1 MKKRIV
7 FLLMMLAGCMGGVQA
22 QKVASTP
29 TGPSDIKD
37 GYYVLLAK
45 TGEGT
50 KTDEAGAFVYY
61 KSSDNK
67 IYYDAK
73 GATTNLLGKTV
84 ESVDEFKY
92 FFHVEKNSD
101 GTVKICAW
109 NTSTCWQSVSKATI
123 VRPHP
128 GQVDQITQASDG
140 ASFKLTATDGKWCTL
155 SFPGTYYDW
164 RVRKRTGYV
173 VLNDNQQ
180 VGYFDD
186 SSSADAQFQFYA
198 VSNVP
203 EDVVTFT
210 YNYTFEGVSR
220 KKSGSRM
227 GVIGRDFPAPNDV
240 LPDYVVANK
249 PSRKVAA
256 EDNGQIIEIVCTE
269 ALPFQTSTDNAP
281 VYYYLGTADAQNPAI
296 FYNKSEG
303 FPNAVGFRAL
313 NSDIAVNDIPN
324 SLWYVTG
331 NPFDGFQFHNVGA
344 NAIAR
349 SSAVISSTFN
359 ACVLAFEGA
368 ANNTSNWDVRKA
380 SVNSENAFTVYPH
393 DKKDHCWRYSSS
405 DVRFNYGSK
414 YPNEFATYPAT
425 FTFPMYNGG
434 DGNVYNTFAAPFDVA
449 LADDNVKMYKGSVN
463 TAIHELTLSQVDAA
477 PATAGVMLLGENS
490 SANEVTLKAV
500 SGVAALEGNSLVG
513 ITSELSD
520 LTGKLILGISDQT
533 GAVGF
538 FTAGSSVASL
548 QANHAYLPWAD
559 SQVKG
564 ISMRIEGEATSIGK
578 IEGGQTNASGN
589 GAIYDLMGRRVL
601 RTEKGGFYIQNGR
614 KFIVK

>member
-1 MKKRIV
+1 MKKVV
-7 FLLMMLAGCMGGVQA
+7 FLLMMLVGCMSSVQA

-140 ASFKLTATDGKWCTL
+140 ASFTLKATDGMWCRL
-155 SFPGTYYDW
+155 FFPGTYYDW
-164 RVRKRTGYV
+164 GVRNCTDYV

-180 VGYFDD
+180 VGYKDD

-256 EDNGQIIEIVCTE
+256 EDNGQSIEIVCTE
-269 ALPFQTSTDNAP
+269 NFPFQTSTDNAP
-281 VYYYLGTADAQNPAI
+281 VYYYLENVMDAGTRLYGNGDLKYRAA
-296 FYNKSEG
+296 E
-303 FPNAVGFRAL
+303 NA
-313 NSDIAVNDIPN
+313 SAVNDVRN
-324 SLWYVTG
+324 DLWYVTG
-331 NPFDGFQFHNVGA
+331 NAFDGLQFHSVGTGHVAKSNNTITASNLCWLTA
-344 NAIAR
+344 N
-349 SSAVISSTFN
+349 SSGYKDKWFVYRISDSTFGIHAYSIAGEDFAWN
-359 ACVLAFEGA
+359 ME
-368 ANNTSNWDVRKA
+368 D
-380 SVNSENAFTVYPH
+380 
-393 DKKDHCWRYSSS
+393 DKDN
-405 DVRFNYGSK
+405 VRFRHPGKSDA
-414 YPNEFATYPAT
+414 FAFRMVEPT

-463 TAIHELTLSQVDAA
+463 TAMHELTLSQVDAA
-477 PATAGVMLLGENS
+477 PANAGVMLLGENS

-513 ITSELSD
+513 ITGELSD

-548 QANHAYLPWAD
+548 QANHAYLPWTD

-578 IEGGQTNASGN
+578 IEGGQTNVSGN

-601 RTEKGGFYIQNGR
+601 RAEKGGFYIQNGR

>member
-1 MKKRIV
+1 MKKVV

-61 KSSDNK
+61 NSSDNK

-73 GATTNLLGKTV
+73 GATANLLGKTV

-140 ASFKLTATDGKWCTL
+140 ASFTLKATDGKWCRL
-155 SFPGTYYDW
+155 FFPGTYYDW
-164 RVRKRTGYV
+164 GVRNCTDYV

-180 VGYFDD
+180 VGYKDD

-256 EDNGQIIEIVCTE
+256 EDNGQSIEIVCTE
-269 ALPFQTSTDNAP
+269 NFPFKTSTDNAP
-281 VYYYLGTADAQNPAI
+281 VYYYLENVMDAGTRLYGNGGLKYRAA
-296 FYNKSEG
+296 E
-303 FPNAVGFRAL
+303 NA
-313 NSDIAVNDIPN
+313 SAVNDVRN
-324 SLWYVTG
+324 DLWYVTG
-331 NPFDGFQFHNVGA
+331 TAFDGLQFHSVGTGQVAKTNLTITASNLCWLTA
-344 NAIAR
+344 NNSGYNDKWFVYR
-349 SSAVISSTFN
+349 ISDSTFGIHAYSIVKEDFAWN
-359 ACVLAFEGA
+359 ME
-368 ANNTSNWDVRKA
+368 D
-380 SVNSENAFTVYPH
+380 
-393 DKKDHCWRYSSS
+393 DKDN
-405 DVRFNYGSK
+405 VRFRHPGKSDA
-414 YPNEFATYPAT
+414 FAFRMVEPT

-434 DGNVYNTFAAPFDVA
+434 DRNVYNTFAAPFDVA

-477 PATAGVMLLGENS
+477 PAEAGVMLLGENS
-490 SANEVTLKAV
+490 SVNEVMLKAV

-513 ITSELSD
+513 ITGELSD

>member
-1 MKKRIV
+1 MKKVV

-61 KSSDNK
+61 NSSDK
-67 IYYDAK
+67 KVYYDAK
-73 GATTNLLGKTV
+73 GSSTQLLGETI
-84 ESVDEFKY
+84 EDLTPFKY
-92 FFHVEKNSD
+92 FFYIKKNND
-101 GTVKICAW
+101 GTLTFRAW
-109 NTSTCWQSVSKATI
+109 NTELYWPTVNEAGFFDRNPGKVS
-123 VRPHP
+123 
-128 GQVDQITQASDG
+128 QITLGGNARSFTAEEQDG
-140 ASFKLTATDGKWCTL
+140 WFKLSA
-155 SFPGTYYDW
+155 PGTSYKAGETTD
-164 RVRKRTGYV
+164 YV
-173 VLNDNQQ
+173 VLNDNQRL
-180 VGYFDD
+180 GYWDAAN
-186 SSSADAQFQFYA
+186 SADALFQIYA
-198 VSNVP
+198 VEDVP
-203 EDVVTFT
+203 EADQIVTYT
-210 YNYTFEGVSR
+210 YNYTLNGMS
-220 KKSGSRM
+220 KTKSPQSM
-227 GVIGRDFPAPNDV
+227 TGVIGHPYHELDV
-240 LPDYVVANK
+240 TLPDYVVAEK
-249 PSRKVAA
+249 PSGTIKA
-256 EDNGQIIEIVCTE
+256 EDNGKAVEVVCTE
-269 ALPFQTSTDNAP
+269 NFPFQTSTDNAP
-281 VYYYLGTADAQNPAI
+281 VYYYLENVMDAGTRLYGNGGLKYRAA
-296 FYNKSEG
+296 E
-303 FPNAVGFRAL
+303 NA
-313 NSDIAVNDIPN
+313 SAVNDVRN
-324 SLWYVTG
+324 DLWYVTG
-331 NPFDGFQFHNVGA
+331 NAFDGLQFHSVGTGQVAKTNLIISVSKLCWLTA
-344 NAIAR
+344 NNSGYDDMWFVYR
-349 SSAVISSTFN
+349 ISDSTFGIRAYSGFN
-359 ACVLAFEGA
+359 RKYLAWHMEDSKSKVTFGDPG
-368 ANNTSNWDVRKA
+368 TSD
-380 SVNSENAFTVYPH
+380 AFAFRMVEP
-393 DKKDHCWRYSSS
+393 
-405 DVRFNYGSK
+405 
-414 YPNEFATYPAT
+414 T

-434 DGNVYNTFAAPFDVA
+434 DRNVYNTFAAPFDVA

-463 TAIHELTLSQVDAA
+463 TAKHELTLSQVDAA

-533 GAVGF
+533 RAVGF

-548 QANHAYLPWAD
+548 QANHAYLPWTD

-578 IEGGQTNASGN
+578 IESGQTNASGN

>member
-1 MKKRIV
+1 MKKVV
-7 FLLMMLAGCMGGVQA
+7 FLLMMLVGCMGGVQA

-29 TGPSDIKD
+29 TGSSDIKD

-61 KSSDNK
+61 KSSDK
-67 IYYDAK
+67 KVYYDAK
-73 GATTNLLGKTV
+73 GSSTQLLGETI
-84 ESVDEFKY
+84 EDLTPFKY
-92 FFHVEKNSD
+92 FFYIKKNND
-101 GTVKICAW
+101 GTLTFRAW
-109 NTSTCWQSVSKATI
+109 NTKLYWPTVNGAGFFD
-123 VRPHP
+123 RNP
-128 GQVDQITQASDG
+128 GQVAQITLGGNARSFTAVEQDG
-140 ASFKLTATDGKWCTL
+140 WFKLSA
-155 SFPGTYYDW
+155 PGTSYKAGETTD
-164 RVRKRTGYV
+164 YV
-173 VLNDNQQ
+173 VLNDNQRL
-180 VGYFDD
+180 GYWDATN
-186 SSSADAQFQFYA
+186 SADALFQIYA
-198 VSNVP
+198 VEDVP
-203 EDVVTFT
+203 EADQIVTYT
-210 YNYTFEGVSR
+210 YNYTLNGVS
-220 KKSGSRM
+220 KKASPQSMM
-227 GVIGRDFPAPNDV
+227 GVIGHPYHELDV
-240 LPDYVVANK
+240 TLPDYVVAEK
-249 PSRKVAA
+249 PSGTIKA
-256 EDNGQIIEIVCTE
+256 EDNGKAVEVVCTE
-269 ALPFQTSTDNAP
+269 NFPFQISTDNAP
-281 VYYYLGTADAQNPAI
+281 VYYYLENVMDAGTRLYGNGGLKYRAA
-296 FYNKSEG
+296 E
-303 FPNAVGFRAL
+303 NA
-313 NSDIAVNDIPN
+313 SAVNDVRN
-324 SLWYVTG
+324 DLWYVTG
-331 NPFDGFQFHNVGA
+331 NAFDGLQFHSVGTEDVA
-344 NAIAR
+344 KSYAALSTSTSLTAGSGLLGYNDMWFAYR
-349 SSAVISSTFN
+349 ISDSTFGIRAYSGFN
-359 ACVLAFEGA
+359 GKYLAWHMEDSKSKVTFGEPG
-368 ANNTSNWDVRKA
+368 TSD
-380 SVNSENAFTVYPH
+380 AFAFRMVEP
-393 DKKDHCWRYSSS
+393 
-405 DVRFNYGSK
+405 
-414 YPNEFATYPAT
+414 T

-477 PATAGVMLLGENS
+477 PAEAGVMLLGENS

-513 ITSELSD
+513 ITGELSD

>member
-1 MKKRIV
+1 MKKVV
-7 FLLMMLAGCMGGVQA
+7 FLLMMLVGCMSGVQA

-61 KSSDNK
+61 NSSDK
-67 IYYDAK
+67 KVYYDAK
-73 GATTNLLGKTV
+73 GSSTLLLGKTIDDMT
-84 ESVDEFKY
+84 SFKY
-92 FFHVEKNSD
+92 FFYIKKNND
-101 GTVKICAW
+101 GTLTFRAW
-109 NTSTCWQSVSKATI
+109 NTELYWPTVVNKPNLI
-123 VRPHP
+123 NKNP
-128 GQVDQITQASDG
+128 GHVPQITLGGNAR
-140 ASFKLTATDGKWCTL
+140 SFKAEEQDGWFKL
-155 SFPGTYYDW
+155 SAPGTRYKNVKTTD
-164 RVRKRTGYV
+164 YV
-173 VLNDNQQ
+173 LLNDNQRL
-180 VGYFDD
+180 GYWDATD
-186 SSSADAQFQFYA
+186 PADALFQIYA
-198 VSNVP
+198 VEDVP
-203 EDVVTFT
+203 EADQIVTYT
-210 YNYTFEGVSR
+210 YNYTLNGMS
-220 KKSGSRM
+220 KTKSPQSM
-227 GVIGRDFPAPNDV
+227 TGVIGHPYHELDV
-240 LPDYVVANK
+240 ILPDYVVAEK
-249 PSRKVAA
+249 PSGTIKA
-256 EDNGQIIEIVCTE
+256 EDNGKAVEVVCTE
-269 ALPFQTSTDNAP
+269 NFPFQTSTDDAP
-281 VYYYLGTADAQNPAI
+281 VYYYLENVMDAGTRLYGNGGLKYRAA
-296 FYNKSEG
+296 E
-303 FPNAVGFRAL
+303 NA
-313 NSDIAVNDIPN
+313 SAVNDVRN
-324 SLWYVTG
+324 DLWYVTG
-331 NPFDGFQFHNVGA
+331 NAFDGLQFHSVGTGQVAKTNLTITASSLCWLTA
-344 NAIAR
+344 N
-349 SSAVISSTFN
+349 SSGSKDKWFVYRITDSTFGIH
-359 ACVLAFEGA
+359 AY
-368 ANNTSNWDVRKA
+368 SI
-380 SVNSENAFTVYPH
+380 VNEDFAWNMED
-393 DKKDHCWRYSSS
+393 DKDN
-405 DVRFNYGSK
+405 VRFRHPDKSDA
-414 YPNEFATYPAT
+414 FAFRMVEPT

-463 TAIHELTLSQVDAA
+463 TAKHELTLSQVDAA

-500 SGVAALEGNSLVG
+500 SGIAALEGNSLVG

-578 IEGGQTNASGN
+578 IEGGQNNASGN

>member
-1 MKKRIV
+1 MKKVV
-7 FLLMMLAGCMGGVQA
+7 FLLMMLVGCMGGVQA

-61 KSSDNK
+61 NSSDNK

-73 GATTNLLGKTV
+73 GATANLLGKTV

-101 GTVKICAW
+101 GRVKICAW
-109 NTSTCWQSVSKATI
+109 STNTYWQSVSRATI
-123 VRPHP
+123 GDKHP

-140 ASFKLTATDGKWCTL
+140 ASFELKATDGKWCTL
-155 SFPGTYYDW
+155 SFLGTYYSLG
-164 RVRKRTGYV
+164 RKECTDYV

-180 VGYFDD
+180 VGYYDN

-198 VSNVP
+198 VSDVP
-203 EDVVTFT
+203 EADVTFT
-210 YNYTFEGVSR
+210 YNYTFEGVSK
-220 KKSGSRM
+220 KKSGRM
-227 GVIGRDFPAPNDV
+227 GVIGRDFPTPNDV

-269 ALPFQTSTDNAP
+269 TLPFKTSTDDAP
-281 VYYYLGTADAQNPAI
+281 VYYYLENVMDAGTRLYGNGGLKYRAA
-296 FYNKSEG
+296 E
-303 FPNAVGFRAL
+303 NA
-313 NSDIAVNDIPN
+313 SAVNDVRN
-324 SLWYVTG
+324 DLWYVTG
-331 NPFDGFQFHNVGA
+331 NAFDGLQFHSVGTGQVAKTNLTITASSLCWLTA
-344 NAIAR
+344 N
-349 SSAVISSTFN
+349 SSGSKDKWFVSRITDSTFGIHAYSIAGEDFAWN
-359 ACVLAFEGA
+359 ME
-368 ANNTSNWDVRKA
+368 D
-380 SVNSENAFTVYPH
+380 
-393 DKKDHCWRYSSS
+393 DKDN
-405 DVRFNYGSK
+405 VRFRHPGTSDA
-414 YPNEFATYPAT
+414 FAFRMVEPT

-477 PATAGVMLLGENS
+477 PAEAGVMLLGENS
-490 SANEVTLKAV
+490 SVNEVTLKAV

-513 ITSELSD
+513 ITGELSD

-548 QANHAYLPWAD
+548 QANHAYLPWTD

>member
-1 MKKRIV
+1 MKKVV
-7 FLLMMLAGCMGGVQA
+7 FLLMMLVGCMGGVQA

-61 KSSDNK
+61 NSSDK
-67 IYYDAK
+67 KVYYDAK
-73 GATTNLLGKTV
+73 GSSTQLLGETI
-84 ESVDEFKY
+84 EDLAPFKY
-92 FFHVEKNSD
+92 FFYIKKNND
-101 GTVKICAW
+101 GTLTFRAW
-109 NTSTCWQSVSKATI
+109 NTKLYWPTVNGAGFLD
-123 VRPHP
+123 RNP
-128 GQVDQITQASDG
+128 GKVAQITLGGNARSFTAEEQDG
-140 ASFKLTATDGKWCTL
+140 WFKLSA
-155 SFPGTYYDW
+155 PGTRYNNVKTID
-164 RVRKRTGYV
+164 YV
-173 VLNDNQQ
+173 VLNDNQRL
-180 VGYFDD
+180 GYRDATN
-186 SSSADAQFQFYA
+186 SADALFQIYA
-198 VSNVP
+198 VEDVP
-203 EDVVTFT
+203 EADQIVTYT
-210 YNYTFEGVSR
+210 YNYTLNGVS
-220 KKSGSRM
+220 KKTSSQSMM
-227 GVIGRDFPAPNDV
+227 GVIGHPYHELDV
-240 LPDYVVANK
+240 TLPDYVVAEK
-249 PSRKVAA
+249 PSGRIKA
-256 EDNGQIIEIVCTE
+256 EDNGQSIEIVCTE
-269 ALPFQTSTDNAP
+269 NFPFKTSTDNAP
-281 VYYYLGTADAQNPAI
+281 VYYYLENVMDAGTRLYGNGGLKYRAA
-296 FYNKSEG
+296 E
-303 FPNAVGFRAL
+303 NA
-313 NSDIAVNDIPN
+313 SAVNDVRN
-324 SLWYVTG
+324 DLWYVTG
-331 NPFDGFQFHNVGA
+331 NAFDGLRFHSVGTGDVA
-344 NAIAR
+344 MSYAALSTSTSLTAGSHLLGYNKMWFVYR
-349 SSAVISSTFN
+349 ISDSTFGIHAYSIIGEDFAWN
-359 ACVLAFEGA
+359 MEG
-368 ANNTSNWDVRKA
+368 
-380 SVNSENAFTVYPH
+380 
-393 DKKDHCWRYSSS
+393 DKDN
-405 DVRFNYGSK
+405 VRFRHPGTSDA
-414 YPNEFATYPAT
+414 FAFRMVEPT

-463 TAIHELTLSQVDAA
+463 TALHELTLSQVDAA
-477 PATAGVMLLGENS
+477 PANAGVMLLGENS

-548 QANHAYLPWAD
+548 QANHAYLPWTD

>member
-1 MKKRIV
+1 MKKVV
-7 FLLMMLAGCMGGVQA
+7 FLLMMLVGCMSGAQA
-22 QKVASTP
+22 QNVASTP

-61 KSSDNK
+61 NSSDNK

-73 GATTNLLGKTV
+73 GATANLLGKTV

-109 NTSTCWQSVSKATI
+109 NTNTYWQSVSRAAI
-123 VRPHP
+123 GRPHP
-128 GQVDQITQASDG
+128 GRVDQITQASDG
-140 ASFKLTATDGKWCTL
+140 ASFKLKATDGKWCTL

-164 RVRKRTGYV
+164 GVRNCTDYV

-180 VGYFDD
+180 VGYNDD
-186 SSSADAQFQFYA
+186 SSSADALFHFYA
-198 VSNVP
+198 VSDVP
-203 EDVVTFT
+203 EDGVTFT
-210 YNYTFEGVSR
+210 YNYTFEGASK
-220 KKSGSRM
+220 KKSGTRM

-249 PSRKVAA
+249 PSRKVVA
-256 EDNGQIIEIVCTE
+256 EDNGQSIEIVCTE
-269 ALPFQTSTDNAP
+269 NFPFKTSTDNAP
-281 VYYYLGTADAQNPAI
+281 VYYYLENVMDAGTRLYGNGGLKYRAA
-296 FYNKSEG
+296 E
-303 FPNAVGFRAL
+303 NA
-313 NSDIAVNDIPN
+313 SAVNDVRN
-324 SLWYVTG
+324 DLWYVTG
-331 NPFDGFQFHNVGA
+331 DAFGGLQFHSVGTGDVA
-344 NAIAR
+344 MSYAALSTSTSLTAGSHLLGYNKMWFVYR
-349 SSAVISSTFN
+349 ISDSTFGIRAYSEFN
-359 ACVLAFEGA
+359 RKYLAWHMEDSKSKVTFGGPG
-368 ANNTSNWDVRKA
+368 TSD
-380 SVNSENAFTVYPH
+380 AFAFRMVEP
-393 DKKDHCWRYSSS
+393 
-405 DVRFNYGSK
+405 
-414 YPNEFATYPAT
+414 T

-477 PATAGVMLLGENS
+477 PAKAGVMLLGENS

>member
-1 MKKRIV
+1 MKKVV
-7 FLLMMLAGCMGGVQA
+7 FLLMMLVGCMGGVQA

-61 KSSDNK
+61 NSSDK
-67 IYYDAK
+67 KVYYDAK
-73 GATTNLLGKTV
+73 GSSTQLLGETI
-84 ESVDEFKY
+84 EDLTPFKY
-92 FFHVEKNSD
+92 FFYIKKNND
-101 GTVKICAW
+101 GTLTFRAW
-109 NTSTCWQSVSKATI
+109 NTELYWPI
-123 VRPHP
+123 VNGAGFFDRNP
-128 GQVDQITQASDG
+128 GKVDQITLGGNARSFTAKEQDG
-140 ASFKLTATDGKWCTL
+140 WFKLSA
-155 SFPGTYYDW
+155 PGTRYNNVNTID
-164 RVRKRTGYV
+164 YV
-173 VLNDNQQ
+173 VLKDNQRL
-180 VGYFDD
+180 GYWDATD
-186 SSSADAQFQFYA
+186 PADALFQIYA
-198 VSNVP
+198 VEDVP
-203 EDVVTFT
+203 EADQIVTYT
-210 YNYTFEGVSR
+210 YNYTLNGVS
-220 KKSGSRM
+220 KKTSSQSMM
-227 GVIGRDFPAPNDV
+227 GVIGHPYHELDV
-240 LPDYVVANK
+240 TLPDYVEAKK
-249 PSRKVAA
+249 PSGRIKA
-256 EDNGQIIEIVCTE
+256 EDNGQSIEIVCTE
-269 ALPFQTSTDNAP
+269 NFPFKTSTDNAP
-281 VYYYLGTADAQNPAI
+281 VYYHLENVMDAGTRLYGNGGLKYRAA
-296 FYNKSEG
+296 E
-303 FPNAVGFRAL
+303 NA
-313 NSDIAVNDIPN
+313 SAVNDVRN
-324 SLWYVTG
+324 DLWYVTG
-331 NPFDGFQFHNVGA
+331 NAFDGLQFHSVGTGHVAKSNNTITASSLCRLTA
-344 NAIAR
+344 N
-349 SSAVISSTFN
+349 SSGYKDKWFVYRISDSTFGIHAYSIAGEDFAWN
-359 ACVLAFEGA
+359 MEG
-368 ANNTSNWDVRKA
+368 
-380 SVNSENAFTVYPH
+380 
-393 DKKDHCWRYSSS
+393 DKDN
-405 DVRFNYGSK
+405 VRFRHPDKSDA
-414 YPNEFATYPAT
+414 FAFRMVEPT

-463 TAIHELTLSQVDAA
+463 TAGHELTLSQVDAA
-477 PATAGVMLLGENS
+477 PAKAGVMLLGENS

-513 ITSELSD
+513 ITGELSD

>member
-1 MKKRIV
+1 
-7 FLLMMLAGCMGGVQA
+7 MMLVGCMGGVQA

-61 KSSDNK
+61 NSSDK
-67 IYYDAK
+67 KVYYDAK
-73 GATTNLLGKTV
+73 GSSTQLLGETI
-84 ESVDEFKY
+84 EDLTPFKY
-92 FFHVEKNSD
+92 FFYIKKNND
-101 GTVKICAW
+101 GTLTFRAW
-109 NTSTCWQSVSKATI
+109 NTELYWPTVKEAYWGNWT
-123 VRPHP
+123 P
-128 GQVDQITQASDG
+128 GHVPQITLGGNARSFNAKEQDG
-140 ASFKLTATDGKWCTL
+140 WFKLSA
-155 SFPGTYYDW
+155 PGTSYKAGVTTD
-164 RVRKRTGYV
+164 YV
-173 VLNDNQQ
+173 VLNDNQRL
-180 VGYFDD
+180 GYWDATN
-186 SSSADAQFQFYA
+186 SADALFQIYA
-198 VSNVP
+198 VEDVP
-203 EDVVTFT
+203 EADQIVTYT
-210 YNYTFEGVSR
+210 YNYTLNGVS
-220 KKSGSRM
+220 KKASPQSMM
-227 GVIGRDFPAPNDV
+227 GVIGHPYHELDV
-240 LPDYVVANK
+240 TLPDYVVAEK
-249 PSRKVAA
+249 PCGTIKA
-256 EDNGQIIEIVCTE
+256 EDNGKAVEVVCTE
-269 ALPFQTSTDNAP
+269 NFPFKTSTDDAP
-281 VYYYLGTADAQNPAI
+281 VYYYLENVMDAGTRLYGNGGLKYRAA
-296 FYNKSEG
+296 E
-303 FPNAVGFRAL
+303 NA
-313 NSDIAVNDIPN
+313 SAVNDVRN
-324 SLWYVTG
+324 DLWYVTG
-331 NPFDGFQFHNVGA
+331 NAFDGLQFHSVVTGDVAKSHATLSTATSLTAGSGLLGYNDKWFVY
-344 NAIAR
+344 R
-349 SSAVISSTFN
+349 ISDSTFGIHAYSIAKEDFAWN
-359 ACVLAFEGA
+359 ME
-368 ANNTSNWDVRKA
+368 D
-380 SVNSENAFTVYPH
+380 
-393 DKKDHCWRYSSS
+393 DKDN
-405 DVRFNYGSK
+405 VRFRHPDKSDA
-414 YPNEFATYPAT
+414 FAFRMVEPT

-520 LTGKLILGISDQT
+520 LTDKLILGISDQT

-564 ISMRIEGEATSIGK
+564 ISMRIDGEATSIGK

-601 RTEKGGFYIQNGR
+601 RAEKGGFYIQNGR

>member
-1 MKKRIV
+1 MKKVV

-61 KSSDNK
+61 NSSDNK

-73 GATTNLLGKTV
+73 GATANLLGKTV

-109 NTSTCWQSVSKATI
+109 STNTYWQSVSRAAI
-123 VRPHP
+123 GRPNP
-128 GQVDQITQASDG
+128 GKVEQITQASDG
-140 ASFKLTATDGKWCTL
+140 ASFKLQATDGKWCTL
-155 SFPGTYYDW
+155 SFPGTYYYW
-164 RVRKRTGYV
+164 VVRNCTDYV

-180 VGYFDD
+180 VGYFDG

-198 VSNVP
+198 VSDVP
-203 EDVVTFT
+203 EDGVTFT
-210 YNYTFEGVSR
+210 YNYTFEGVS
-220 KKSGSRM
+220 KIKSGSRM

-256 EDNGQIIEIVCTE
+256 EDNGQSIEIVCTE
-269 ALPFQTSTDNAP
+269 NFPFQTSTDNAP
-281 VYYYLGTADAQNPAI
+281 VYYYLENVMDAGTRLYGNGGLKYRAA
-296 FYNKSEG
+296 K
-303 FPNAVGFRAL
+303 NA
-313 NSDIAVNDIPN
+313 SSVNDVRN
-324 SLWYVTG
+324 DLWYVTG
-331 NPFDGFQFHNVGA
+331 NAFDGLQFHSVGTEDVA
-344 NAIAR
+344 KSHAALSTSTSLTADSYLLGYNDMWFVYR
-349 SSAVISSTFN
+349 ISDSTFGIRAYSGFN
-359 ACVLAFEGA
+359 RKYLAWHMEDSKSKVTFGEPGK
-368 ANNTSNWDVRKA
+368 SD
-380 SVNSENAFTVYPH
+380 AFAFRMVEP
-393 DKKDHCWRYSSS
+393 
-405 DVRFNYGSK
+405 
-414 YPNEFATYPAT
+414 T

-449 LADDNVKMYKGSVN
+449 LADDNVKMYKGSLN

-477 PATAGVMLLGENS
+477 PAKAGVMLLGENS
-490 SANEVTLKAV
+490 SVNEVTLKAV

-513 ITSELSD
+513 ITGELSD

-578 IEGGQTNASGN
+578 IEGGQINASGN

>member
-7 FLLMMLAGCMGGVQA
+7 FLLMMLVGCMGGVQA

-61 KSSDNK
+61 NSSDK
-67 IYYDAK
+67 KVYYDAK
-73 GATTNLLGKTV
+73 GSSTQLLGETI
-84 ESVDEFKY
+84 EDLTPFKY
-92 FFHVEKNSD
+92 FFYIKKNNN
-101 GTVKICAW
+101 GTLTFRAW
-109 NTSTCWQSVSKATI
+109 NTELYWPTVNGAGFFD
-123 VRPHP
+123 RNP
-128 GQVDQITQASDG
+128 GKVAQITLGGNARSFTAEEQDG
-140 ASFKLTATDGKWCTL
+140 WFKLRA
-155 SFPGTYYDW
+155 PGTSYKAGETTD
-164 RVRKRTGYV
+164 YV
-173 VLNDNQQ
+173 VLNDNQRL
-180 VGYFDD
+180 GYWDATD
-186 SSSADAQFQFYA
+186 PADALFQIYA
-198 VSNVP
+198 VEDVP
-203 EDVVTFT
+203 EADQIVTYT
-210 YNYTFEGVSR
+210 YNYTLNGVS
-220 KKSGSRM
+220 KKASPQSMM
-227 GVIGRDFPAPNDV
+227 GVIGHPYHELDV
-240 LPDYVVANK
+240 TLPDYVVAEK
-249 PSRKVAA
+249 PSGRIKA
-256 EDNGQIIEIVCTE
+256 EDNGQSIEIVCTE
-269 ALPFQTSTDNAP
+269 AFPFQTSTDNAP
-281 VYYYLGTADAQNPAI
+281 VYYYLENVMDAGTRLYGNGGLKYRAA
-296 FYNKSEG
+296 E
-303 FPNAVGFRAL
+303 NA
-313 NSDIAVNDIPN
+313 SAVNDVRN
-324 SLWYVTG
+324 DLWYVTG
-331 NPFDGFQFHNVGA
+331 NAFDGLQFHSVGTGQVAKTNLTITASRFCWLTA
-344 NAIAR
+344 N
-349 SSAVISSTFN
+349 SSGDKDLWLVYRISDSTFGIHAYSIAGEDFAWN
-359 ACVLAFEGA
+359 ME
-368 ANNTSNWDVRKA
+368 D
-380 SVNSENAFTVYPH
+380 
-393 DKKDHCWRYSSS
+393 DKDN
-405 DVRFNYGSK
+405 VRFRHPGKSDA
-414 YPNEFATYPAT
+414 FAFRMVEPT

-490 SANEVTLKAV
+490 SAKEVTLKAV

-533 GAVGF
+533 GVVGF

-548 QANHAYLPWAD
+548 QANHAYLPWTD
-559 SQVKG
+559 SLVKG

>member
-1 MKKRIV
+1 MKKVV
-7 FLLMMLAGCMGGVQA
+7 FLLMMLVGCMGGVQA

-61 KSSDNK
+61 NSSDNK

-101 GTVKICAW
+101 GKVKICAW
-109 NTSTCWQSVSKATI
+109 STNTCWQSVSKATI

-140 ASFKLTATDGKWCTL
+140 ASFELQATDGKWCTL
-155 SFPGTYYDW
+155 SFPGTYYYW
-164 RVRKRTGYV
+164 VVKNRAGYV

-198 VSNVP
+198 VSDVP
-203 EDVVTFT
+203 EADVTFT
-210 YNYTFEGVSR
+210 YNYTFEGVS
-220 KKSGSRM
+220 KIKSGTRM

-256 EDNGQIIEIVCTE
+256 EDNGQSIEIVCTE
-269 ALPFQTSTDNAP
+269 TLPFKTSTDNAP
-281 VYYYLGTADAQNPAI
+281 VYYYLENVMDAGTRLYGNGGLKYRAA
-296 FYNKSEG
+296 E
-303 FPNAVGFRAL
+303 NA
-313 NSDIAVNDIPN
+313 SAVNDVRN
-324 SLWYVTG
+324 DLWYVTG
-331 NPFDGFQFHNVGA
+331 NAFDGLQFHSVGTGQVAKTNLTITASSLCWLTA
-344 NAIAR
+344 N
-349 SSAVISSTFN
+349 SSGSKDKWFVYRISDSTFGIRAYSEFN
-359 ACVLAFEGA
+359 RKYLAWHMEDSKSKVTFGDPG
-368 ANNTSNWDVRKA
+368 TSD
-380 SVNSENAFTVYPH
+380 AFAFRMVEP
-393 DKKDHCWRYSSS
+393 
-405 DVRFNYGSK
+405 
-414 YPNEFATYPAT
+414 T

-477 PATAGVMLLGENS
+477 PAKAGVMLLGENS
-490 SANEVTLKAV
+490 SANKVTLKAV

-513 ITSELSD
+513 ITSERSD
-520 LTGKLILGISDQT
+520 LTGILILGISDQT

-548 QANHAYLPWAD
+548 QANHAYLPWTD

>member
-1 MKKRIV
+1 MKKVV

-61 KSSDNK
+61 NSSDK
-67 IYYDAK
+67 KVYYDAK
-73 GATTNLLGKTV
+73 GSSTQLLGETI
-84 ESVDEFKY
+84 EDLTPFKY
-92 FFHVEKNSD
+92 FFYIKKNND
-101 GTVKICAW
+101 GTLTFRAW
-109 NTSTCWQSVSKATI
+109 NTELYWPI
-123 VRPHP
+123 VVNKPNLINQNP
-128 GQVDQITQASDG
+128 GQVTQITLGGNARSFTAKEQDG
-140 ASFKLTATDGKWCTL
+140 WLKLSA
-155 SFPGTYYDW
+155 PGTRYKNVKTTD
-164 RVRKRTGYV
+164 YV
-173 VLNDNQQ
+173 VLKDNQRL
-180 VGYFDD
+180 GYWDATD
-186 SSSADAQFQFYA
+186 PADALFQIYA
-198 VSNVP
+198 VEDVP
-203 EDVVTFT
+203 EADQIVTYT
-210 YNYTFEGVSR
+210 YNYTLNGVSR
-220 KKSGSRM
+220 KESPQSMM
-227 GVIGRDFPAPNDV
+227 GVIGHPYHELDV
-240 LPDYVVANK
+240 TLPDYVEAKK
-249 PSRKVAA
+249 PSGRIKA
-256 EDNGQIIEIVCTE
+256 EDNGQSIEIVCTE
-269 ALPFQTSTDNAP
+269 TLPFKTSTDDAP

-331 NPFDGFQFHNVGA
+331 NSFEGFQFHNVGA
-344 NAIAR
+344 KAIAR

-359 ACVLAFEGA
+359 ICVLAFGGA
-368 ANNTSNWDVRKA
+368 VNNTSNWDVRKA

-393 DKKDHCWRYSSS
+393 GEKDHCWRYSSS

-463 TAIHELTLSQVDAA
+463 TAMHELTLSQVDAA
-477 PATAGVMLLGENS
+477 PAKAGVMLLGENS

-513 ITSELSD
+513 ITGELSD
-520 LTGKLILGISDQT
+520 LTDKLILGISDQT

>member
-1 MKKRIV
+1 
-7 FLLMMLAGCMGGVQA
+7 MMLVGCMSGVQA
-22 QKVASTP
+22 QNVASTP

-61 KSSDNK
+61 NSSDNK

-140 ASFKLTATDGKWCTL
+140 ASFTLKATDGKWCRL
-155 SFPGTYYDW
+155 FFPGTYYDW
-164 RVRKRTGYV
+164 GVRNCTDYV

-180 VGYFDD
+180 VGYKDD

-256 EDNGQIIEIVCTE
+256 EDNGQSIEIVCTE
-269 ALPFQTSTDNAP
+269 NFPFKTSTDDAP
-281 VYYYLGTADAQNPAI
+281 VYYYLENVMDAGTRLYGNGGLKYRTA
-296 FYNKSEG
+296 E
-303 FPNAVGFRAL
+303 NA
-313 NSDIAVNDIPN
+313 SAVNDVRN
-324 SLWYVTG
+324 DLWYVTG
-331 NPFDGFQFHNVGA
+331 NAFDGLQFHSVGTGHVAKTNLTITASNLCWLTA
-344 NAIAR
+344 NGSGSKDEWFVYR
-349 SSAVISSTFN
+349 ISDSTFGIHAYSIVGEDFAWN
-359 ACVLAFEGA
+359 ME
-368 ANNTSNWDVRKA
+368 D
-380 SVNSENAFTVYPH
+380 
-393 DKKDHCWRYSSS
+393 DKDN
-405 DVRFNYGSK
+405 VRFGHPDKSDA
-414 YPNEFATYPAT
+414 FAFRMVEPT

-477 PATAGVMLLGENS
+477 PANAGVMLLGENS
-490 SANEVTLKAV
+490 SADEVTLKAV

-538 FTAGSSVASL
+538 FTAGNSVASL

-578 IEGGQTNASGN
+578 IESGQTNASGN

-601 RTEKGGFYIQNGR
+601 RAEKGGLYIQNGR

>member
-1 MKKRIV
+1 MKKVV
-7 FLLMMLAGCMGGVQA
+7 FLLMMLVGCMGGVQA

-61 KSSDNK
+61 NSSDK
-67 IYYDAK
+67 KVYYDAK
-73 GATTNLLGKTV
+73 GSSTQLLGETI
-84 ESVDEFKY
+84 EDLTPFKY
-92 FFHVEKNSD
+92 FFYIKKNND
-101 GTVKICAW
+101 GTLTFRAW
-109 NTSTCWQSVSKATI
+109 NTELYWPTVKEAYWGNWT
-123 VRPHP
+123 P
-128 GQVDQITQASDG
+128 GHVPQITLGGNARSFNAKEQDG
-140 ASFKLTATDGKWCTL
+140 WFKLSA
-155 SFPGTYYDW
+155 PGTSYKAGVTTD
-164 RVRKRTGYV
+164 YV
-173 VLNDNQQ
+173 VLNDNQRL
-180 VGYFDD
+180 GYWDATN
-186 SSSADAQFQFYA
+186 SADALFQIYA
-198 VSNVP
+198 VEDVP
-203 EDVVTFT
+203 EADQIVTYT
-210 YNYTFEGVSR
+210 YNYTLNGVS
-220 KKSGSRM
+220 KKASPQSMM
-227 GVIGRDFPAPNDV
+227 GVIGHPYHELDV
-240 LPDYVVANK
+240 TLPDYVVAEK
-249 PSRKVAA
+249 PCGTIKA
-256 EDNGQIIEIVCTE
+256 EDNGKAVEVVCTE
-269 ALPFQTSTDNAP
+269 NFPFKTSTDDAP
-281 VYYYLGTADAQNPAI
+281 VYYYLENVMDAGTRLYGNGGLKYRAA
-296 FYNKSEG
+296 E
-303 FPNAVGFRAL
+303 NA
-313 NSDIAVNDIPN
+313 SAVNDVRN
-324 SLWYVTG
+324 DLWYVTG
-331 NPFDGFQFHNVGA
+331 NAFDGLQFHSVVTGDVAKSHATLSTATSLTAGSGLLGYNDKWFVY
-344 NAIAR
+344 R
-349 SSAVISSTFN
+349 ISDSTFGIHAYSIAKEDFAWN
-359 ACVLAFEGA
+359 ME
-368 ANNTSNWDVRKA
+368 D
-380 SVNSENAFTVYPH
+380 
-393 DKKDHCWRYSSS
+393 DKDN
-405 DVRFNYGSK
+405 VRFRHPDKSDA
-414 YPNEFATYPAT
+414 FAFRMVEPT

-520 LTGKLILGISDQT
+520 LTDKLILGISDQT

-564 ISMRIEGEATSIGK
+564 ISMRIDGEATSIGK

-601 RTEKGGFYIQNGR
+601 RAEKGGFYIQNGR

>member
-1 MKKRIV
+1 MKKVV
-7 FLLMMLAGCMGGVQA
+7 FLLMMLVGCMGGVQA

-61 KSSDNK
+61 NSSDKK

-73 GATTNLLGKTV
+73 GSSTQLLGETI
-84 ESVDEFKY
+84 EDLTPFKY
-92 FFHVEKNSD
+92 FFYIKKYND
-101 GTVKICAW
+101 GTLTFRAW
-109 NTSTCWQSVSKATI
+109 NTELYWPTVNGAGFFD
-123 VRPHP
+123 RNP
-128 GQVDQITQASDG
+128 GKVAQITLGGNARSFTAEEQDG
-140 ASFKLTATDGKWCTL
+140 WFKLRA
-155 SFPGTYYDW
+155 PGTSYKAGETTD
-164 RVRKRTGYV
+164 YV
-173 VLNDNQQ
+173 VLNDNQRL
-180 VGYFDD
+180 GYWDATD
-186 SSSADAQFQFYA
+186 PADALFQIYA
-198 VSNVP
+198 VEDVP
-203 EDVVTFT
+203 EADQIVTYT
-210 YNYTFEGVSR
+210 YNYTLNGVS
-220 KKSGSRM
+220 KKASPQSMM
-227 GVIGRDFPAPNDV
+227 GVIGHPYHELDV
-240 LPDYVVANK
+240 TLPDYVVAEK
-249 PSRKVAA
+249 PSGRIKA
-256 EDNGQIIEIVCTE
+256 EDNGQSIEIVCTE
-269 ALPFQTSTDNAP
+269 AFPFQTSTDNAP
-281 VYYYLGTADAQNPAI
+281 VYYYLENVMDAGTRLYGNGGLKYRAA
-296 FYNKSEG
+296 E
-303 FPNAVGFRAL
+303 NA
-313 NSDIAVNDIPN
+313 SAVNDVRN
-324 SLWYVTG
+324 DLWYVTG
-331 NPFDGFQFHNVGA
+331 NAFDGLQFHSVGTGDVA
-344 NAIAR
+344 KSYAALSTSTSLTAGSGLLGYNDKWFVYR
-349 SSAVISSTFN
+349 ISDSTFGIRAYSGFN
-359 ACVLAFEGA
+359 GKYLAWHMEDSKSKVTFGEPG
-368 ANNTSNWDVRKA
+368 TSD
-380 SVNSENAFTVYPH
+380 AFAFRMVEP
-393 DKKDHCWRYSSS
+393 
-405 DVRFNYGSK
+405 
-414 YPNEFATYPAT
+414 T

-434 DGNVYNTFAAPFDVA
+434 DDNVYNTFAAPFDVA
-449 LADDNVKMYKGSVN
+449 LADDNVKMYMGSVN

-477 PATAGVMLLGENS
+477 PAKAGVMLLGENS

-533 GAVGF
+533 RVVGF

-548 QANHAYLPWAD
+548 QANHAYLPWTD

>member
-1 MKKRIV
+1 MKKVV
-7 FLLMMLAGCMGGVQA
+7 FLLMMLVGCMGGVQA
-22 QKVASTP
+22 QKVASTS

-61 KSSDNK
+61 NSSDK
-67 IYYDAK
+67 KVYYDAK
-73 GATTNLLGKTV
+73 GSSTQLLGETI
-84 ESVDEFKY
+84 EDLTPFKY
-92 FFHVEKNSD
+92 FFYIKKNND
-101 GTVKICAW
+101 GTLTFRAW
-109 NTSTCWQSVSKATI
+109 NTELYWPTVKEAYWGNWT
-123 VRPHP
+123 P
-128 GQVDQITQASDG
+128 GHVPQITLGGNARSFNAKEQG
-140 ASFKLTATDGKWCTL
+140 GWFKLSA
-155 SFPGTYYDW
+155 PGTSYKAGVTTD
-164 RVRKRTGYV
+164 YV
-173 VLNDNQQ
+173 VLNDNQRL
-180 VGYFDD
+180 GYWDATN
-186 SSSADAQFQFYA
+186 SADALFQIYA
-198 VSNVP
+198 VEDVP
-203 EDVVTFT
+203 EADQIVTYT
-210 YNYTFEGVSR
+210 YNYTLNGVSR
-220 KKSGSRM
+220 KESPQSMM
-227 GVIGRDFPAPNDV
+227 GVIGHPYHELDV
-240 LPDYVVANK
+240 ALPDYVEAKK
-249 PSRKVAA
+249 PSGRIKA
-256 EDNGQIIEIVCTE
+256 EDNGQSIEIVCTE
-269 ALPFQTSTDNAP
+269 NFPFQTSTDNAP
-281 VYYYLGTADAQNPAI
+281 VYYYLENVMDAGTRLYGNGGLKYRAA
-296 FYNKSEG
+296 E
-303 FPNAVGFRAL
+303 NA
-313 NSDIAVNDIPN
+313 SAVNDVRN
-324 SLWYVTG
+324 DLWYVTG
-331 NPFDGFQFHNVGA
+331 NAFDGLQFHSVGTGQVAKTNLTITASNLCWLTA
-344 NAIAR
+344 NNSGYNDKWFVYR
-349 SSAVISSTFN
+349 ISDSTFGIHAYSIAKEDFAWN
-359 ACVLAFEGA
+359 ME
-368 ANNTSNWDVRKA
+368 D
-380 SVNSENAFTVYPH
+380 
-393 DKKDHCWRYSSS
+393 DKDN
-405 DVRFNYGSK
+405 VRFRHPDKSDA
-414 YPNEFATYPAT
+414 FAFRMVEPT

-548 QANHAYLPWAD
+548 QANHAYLPWTD

>member
-1 MKKRIV
+1 MRI
-7 FLLMMLAGCMGGVQA
+7 
-22 QKVASTP
+22 
-29 TGPSDIKD
+29 
-37 GYYVLLAK
+37 
-45 TGEGT
+45 
-50 KTDEAGAFVYY
+50 
-61 KSSDNK
+61 
-67 IYYDAK
+67 
-73 GATTNLLGKTV
+73 LG
-84 ESVDEFKY
+84 
-92 FFHVEKNSD
+92 
-101 GTVKICAW
+101 
-109 NTSTCWQSVSKATI
+109 
-123 VRPHP
+123 
-128 GQVDQITQASDG
+128 
-140 ASFKLTATDGKWCTL
+140 
-155 SFPGTYYDW
+155 
-164 RVRKRTGYV
+164 
-173 VLNDNQQ
+173 
-180 VGYFDD
+180 
-186 SSSADAQFQFYA
+186 
-198 VSNVP
+198 
-203 EDVVTFT
+203 
-210 YNYTFEGVSR
+210 
-220 KKSGSRM
+220 
-227 GVIGRDFPAPNDV
+227 
-240 LPDYVVANK
+240 
-249 PSRKVAA
+249 
-256 EDNGQIIEIVCTE
+256 
-269 ALPFQTSTDNAP
+269 
-281 VYYYLGTADAQNPAI
+281 YYLGTADAQNPAI

-344 NAIAR
+344 KAIAR

-359 ACVLAFEGA
+359 ICVLAFGGA
-368 ANNTSNWDVRKA
+368 VNNTSNWDVRKA

-393 DKKDHCWRYSSS
+393 GEKDNCWRYSSS

-425 FTFPMYNGG
+425 FTFPMYSGG

-490 SANEVTLKAV
+490 SANKVTLKAV

-578 IEGGQTNASGN
+578 IEGGQINASGN

>member
-1 MKKRIV
+1 MKKVV
-7 FLLMMLAGCMGGVQA
+7 FLLMMLVGCMSSVQA

-61 KSSDNK
+61 NSSDK
-67 IYYDAK
+67 KVYYDAK
-73 GATTNLLGKTV
+73 GSSTQLLGETI
-84 ESVDEFKY
+84 EDLTPFKY
-92 FFHVEKNSD
+92 FFYIKKNND
-101 GTVKICAW
+101 GTLTFRAW
-109 NTSTCWQSVSKATI
+109 NTELYWPTVNGAGFFD
-123 VRPHP
+123 RNP
-128 GQVDQITQASDG
+128 GKVAQITLGGNARSFTAKEQDG
-140 ASFKLTATDGKWCTL
+140 WFKLWA
-155 SFPGTYYDW
+155 PGTRYNAGTTTD
-164 RVRKRTGYV
+164 YV
-173 VLNDNQQ
+173 VLNDNQRL
-180 VGYFDD
+180 GYLDATN
-186 SSSADAQFQFYA
+186 SADALFQIYA
-198 VSNVP
+198 VEDVP
-203 EDVVTFT
+203 EADQIVTYT
-210 YNYTFEGVSR
+210 YNYTLNGVS
-220 KKSGSRM
+220 KKTSSQSMR
-227 GVIGRDFPAPNDV
+227 GVIGHPYHELDV
-240 LPDYVVANK
+240 TLPDYVEAGK
-249 PSRKVAA
+249 PSGRIKA
-256 EDNGQIIEIVCTE
+256 EDNGQSIEVVCTE
-269 ALPFQTSTDNAP
+269 NFPFQTSTDNAP
-281 VYYYLGTADAQNPAI
+281 VYYYLENVMDAGTRLYGNGGLKYRAA
-296 FYNKSEG
+296 E
-303 FPNAVGFRAL
+303 NA
-313 NSDIAVNDIPN
+313 SAVNDVRN
-324 SLWYVTG
+324 DLWYVTG
-331 NPFDGFQFHNVGA
+331 NAFDGLQFHSVGTGDVA
-344 NAIAR
+344 MSYAALSTSTSLTAGSYLLGYNDMWFVYR
-349 SSAVISSTFN
+349 ISDSTFGIRAYSGFN
-359 ACVLAFEGA
+359 RKYLAWHMEDSRSKVTFGDPG
-368 ANNTSNWDVRKA
+368 TSD
-380 SVNSENAFTVYPH
+380 AFAFRMVEP
-393 DKKDHCWRYSSS
+393 
-405 DVRFNYGSK
+405 
-414 YPNEFATYPAT
+414 T

-477 PATAGVMLLGENS
+477 PANAGVMLLGENS

>member
-1 MKKRIV
+1 MKKVV
-7 FLLMMLAGCMGGVQA
+7 FLLMMLVGCMGGVQA

-61 KSSDNK
+61 NSSDK
-67 IYYDAK
+67 KVYYDAK
-73 GATTNLLGKTV
+73 GSSTQLLGETI
-84 ESVDEFKY
+84 EDLTPFKY
-92 FFHVEKNSD
+92 FFYIKKNND
-101 GTVKICAW
+101 GTLTFRAW
-109 NTSTCWQSVSKATI
+109 NTELYWPI
-123 VRPHP
+123 VVNKPNLINQNP
-128 GQVDQITQASDG
+128 GQVTQITLGGNARSFTAKEQDG
-140 ASFKLTATDGKWCTL
+140 WFKLSA
-155 SFPGTYYDW
+155 PGTRYKNVKTTD
-164 RVRKRTGYV
+164 YV
-173 VLNDNQQ
+173 VLKDNQRL
-180 VGYFDD
+180 GYWDATD
-186 SSSADAQFQFYA
+186 PADALFQIYA
-198 VSNVP
+198 VDDVP
-203 EDVVTFT
+203 EADQIVTYT
-210 YNYTFEGVSR
+210 YNYTLNGVSR
-220 KKSGSRM
+220 KESPQSMM
-227 GVIGRDFPAPNDV
+227 GVIGHPYHELDV
-240 LPDYVVANK
+240 TLPDYVEAKK
-249 PSRKVAA
+249 PSGRIKA
-256 EDNGQIIEIVCTE
+256 EDNGQSIEIVCTE
-269 ALPFQTSTDNAP
+269 TLPFKTSTDDAP

-331 NPFDGFQFHNVGA
+331 NSFEGFQFHNVGA
-344 NAIAR
+344 KAIAR

-359 ACVLAFEGA
+359 ICVLAFGGA
-368 ANNTSNWDVRKA
+368 VNNTSNWDVRKA

-393 DKKDHCWRYSSS
+393 GEKDHCWRYSSS

-477 PATAGVMLLGENS
+477 PAKAGVMLLGENS

-513 ITSELSD
+513 ITGELSD

>member
-1 MKKRIV
+1 MKKVV
-7 FLLMMLAGCMGGVQA
+7 FLLMMLVGCMGGVQA

-61 KSSDNK
+61 NSSDNK

-101 GTVKICAW
+101 GKVKICAW
-109 NTSTCWQSVSKATI
+109 STNTCWQSVSKATI

-140 ASFKLTATDGKWCTL
+140 ASFELQATDGKWCTL
-155 SFPGTYYDW
+155 SFPGTYYYW
-164 RVRKRTGYV
+164 VVKNRAGYV

-198 VSNVP
+198 VSDVP
-203 EDVVTFT
+203 EADVTFT
-210 YNYTFEGVSR
+210 YNYTFEGVS
-220 KKSGSRM
+220 KIKSGTRM

-256 EDNGQIIEIVCTE
+256 EDNGQSIEIVCTE
-269 ALPFQTSTDNAP
+269 TLPFKTSTDDAP
-281 VYYYLGTADAQNPAI
+281 VYYYLENVMDAGTRLYGNGGLKYRAA
-296 FYNKSEG
+296 K
-303 FPNAVGFRAL
+303 NA
-313 NSDIAVNDIPN
+313 SSVNDVRN
-324 SLWYVTG
+324 DLWYVTG
-331 NPFDGFQFHNVGA
+331 NAFDGLQFHSVGTGDVA
-344 NAIAR
+344 KSYAALSTSTSLTAGSGLLGYNDMWFAYR
-349 SSAVISSTFN
+349 ISDSTFGIRAYSGFN
-359 ACVLAFEGA
+359 GKYLAWHMEDSKSKVTFGEPG
-368 ANNTSNWDVRKA
+368 TSD
-380 SVNSENAFTVYPH
+380 AFAFRMVEP
-393 DKKDHCWRYSSS
+393 
-405 DVRFNYGSK
+405 
-414 YPNEFATYPAT
+414 T

-477 PATAGVMLLGENS
+477 PAKAGVMLLGENS

-500 SGVAALEGNSLVG
+500 SGVAALEGNSLEG

-548 QANHAYLPWAD
+548 QANHAYLPWTD

-601 RTEKGGFYIQNGR
+601 RTEKGGLYIQNGR

>member
-1 MKKRIV
+1 MKKVV
-7 FLLMMLAGCMGGVQA
+7 FLLMMLVGCMGGVQA

-61 KSSDNK
+61 NSSDNK

-73 GATTNLLGKTV
+73 GATANLLGKTV

-109 NTSTCWQSVSKATI
+109 STNTYWQSVSRAAI
-123 VRPHP
+123 GRPNP
-128 GQVDQITQASDG
+128 GKVEQITQASDG
-140 ASFKLTATDGKWCTL
+140 ASFTLKATDGKWCTL
-155 SFPGTYYDW
+155 SFPGTYYYW
-164 RVRKRTGYV
+164 VVRNCTDYV

-180 VGYFDD
+180 VGYFDG

-198 VSNVP
+198 VSDVP
-203 EDVVTFT
+203 EDGVTFT

-220 KKSGSRM
+220 IKSGTRM

-256 EDNGQIIEIVCTE
+256 EDNGQSIEIVCTE
-269 ALPFQTSTDNAP
+269 NFPFKTSTDNAP
-281 VYYYLGTADAQNPAI
+281 VYYYLENVMDAGTRLYGNGGLKYRAA
-296 FYNKSEG
+296 E
-303 FPNAVGFRAL
+303 NA
-313 NSDIAVNDIPN
+313 SAVNDVRN
-324 SLWYVTG
+324 DLWYVTG
-331 NPFDGFQFHNVGA
+331 NAFDGLQFHSVGTGHVAKSNNTITASSLCRLTA
-344 NAIAR
+344 N
-349 SSAVISSTFN
+349 SSGYKDKWFVYRISDSTFGIHAYSIAGEDFAWN
-359 ACVLAFEGA
+359 ME
-368 ANNTSNWDVRKA
+368 D
-380 SVNSENAFTVYPH
+380 
-393 DKKDHCWRYSSS
+393 DKDN
-405 DVRFNYGSK
+405 VRFRHPDKSDA
-414 YPNEFATYPAT
+414 FAFRMVEPT

-463 TAIHELTLSQVDAA
+463 TALHELTLSQVDAA
-477 PATAGVMLLGENS
+477 PAKAGVMLLGENS

-513 ITSELSD
+513 ITSEQSD
-520 LTGKLILGISDQT
+520 LTDKLILGISDQT

-578 IEGGQTNASGN
+578 IESGQTNASGN

-601 RTEKGGFYIQNGR
+601 RAEKGGFYIQNGR

>member
-1 MKKRIV
+1 MKKVV
-7 FLLMMLAGCMGGVQA
+7 FLLMMLVGCMGGVQA

-29 TGPSDIKD
+29 TSPSDIKD

-61 KSSDNK
+61 NSSDKK

-73 GATTNLLGKTV
+73 GSSTQLLGETI
-84 ESVDEFKY
+84 EDLTPFKY
-92 FFHVEKNSD
+92 FFYIKKNND
-101 GTVKICAW
+101 GTLTFRAW
-109 NTSTCWQSVSKATI
+109 NTELYWPTVNGAGFFD
-123 VRPHP
+123 RNP
-128 GQVDQITQASDG
+128 GKVAQITLGGNARSFTAEEQDG
-140 ASFKLTATDGKWCTL
+140 WFKLRA
-155 SFPGTYYDW
+155 PGTSYKAGETAD
-164 RVRKRTGYV
+164 YV
-173 VLNDNQQ
+173 VLNDNQRL
-180 VGYFDD
+180 GYWDATD
-186 SSSADAQFQFYA
+186 PADALFQIYA
-198 VSNVP
+198 VEDVP
-203 EDVVTFT
+203 EADQIVTYT
-210 YNYTFEGVSR
+210 YNYTLNGVR
-220 KKSGSRM
+220 KTKSPQSM
-227 GVIGRDFPAPNDV
+227 TGVIGHPYHELDV
-240 LPDYVVANK
+240 TLPDYVEAEK
-249 PSRKVAA
+249 PSGTIKA
-256 EDNGQIIEIVCTE
+256 EDNGKAVEVVCTE
-269 ALPFQTSTDNAP
+269 NFPFQTSTDNAP
-281 VYYYLGTADAQNPAI
+281 VYYYLENVMDAGTRLYGNGGLKYRAA
-296 FYNKSEG
+296 E
-303 FPNAVGFRAL
+303 NA
-313 NSDIAVNDIPN
+313 SAVNDVRN
-324 SLWYVTG
+324 DLWYVTG
-331 NPFDGFQFHNVGA
+331 NAFDGLQFHSVVTGDVAKSHATLSTATSLTAGSGLLGYNDKWFVY
-344 NAIAR
+344 R
-349 SSAVISSTFN
+349 ISDSTFGIHAYSIAKEDFAWN
-359 ACVLAFEGA
+359 ME
-368 ANNTSNWDVRKA
+368 D
-380 SVNSENAFTVYPH
+380 
-393 DKKDHCWRYSSS
+393 DKDN
-405 DVRFNYGSK
+405 VRFRHPDKSDA
-414 YPNEFATYPAT
+414 FAFRMVEPT

-477 PATAGVMLLGENS
+477 PANAGVMLLGENS

>member
-1 MKKRIV
+1 MKKVV
-7 FLLMMLAGCMGGVQA
+7 FLLMMLVGCMGGVQA

-61 KSSDNK
+61 NSSDNK

-140 ASFKLTATDGKWCTL
+140 ASFTLKATDGKWCRL
-155 SFPGTYYDW
+155 FFPGTYYDW
-164 RVRKRTGYV
+164 GVRNCTDYV

-180 VGYFDD
+180 VGYKDD

-256 EDNGQIIEIVCTE
+256 EDNGQSIEIVCTE
-269 ALPFQTSTDNAP
+269 NFPFKTSTDNAL
-281 VYYYLGTADAQNPAI
+281 VYYYLENVMDAGTRLYGNGGLKYRAA
-296 FYNKSEG
+296 E
-303 FPNAVGFRAL
+303 NA
-313 NSDIAVNDIPN
+313 SAVNDVRN
-324 SLWYVTG
+324 DLWYVTG
-331 NPFDGFQFHNVGA
+331 NAFDGLQFHSVGTGHVAKSNNTITASSLCRLTA
-344 NAIAR
+344 N
-349 SSAVISSTFN
+349 SSGYKDKWFVYRISDSTFGIHAYSIAGEDFAWN
-359 ACVLAFEGA
+359 ME
-368 ANNTSNWDVRKA
+368 D
-380 SVNSENAFTVYPH
+380 
-393 DKKDHCWRYSSS
+393 DKDN
-405 DVRFNYGSK
+405 VRFRHPDKSDA
-414 YPNEFATYPAT
+414 FAFRMVEPT

-463 TAIHELTLSQVDAA
+463 TAGHELTLSQVDAA
-477 PATAGVMLLGENS
+477 PANAGVMLLGENS
-490 SANEVTLKAV
+490 SANEVTLRAV

-513 ITSELSD
+513 ITGELSD

-533 GAVGF
+533 RAVGF

>member
-7 FLLMMLAGCMGGVQA
+7 FLLMMLVGCMGGVQA

-45 TGEGT
+45 TGERT

-61 KSSDNK
+61 NSSDK
-67 IYYDAK
+67 KVYYDAK
-73 GATTNLLGKTV
+73 GSSTQLLGETIDDMT
-84 ESVDEFKY
+84 SFKY
-92 FFHVEKNSD
+92 FFYIKKTND
-101 GTVKICAW
+101 GTLTFRAW
-109 NTSTCWQSVSKATI
+109 NTELYWPTVNGAGFFD
-123 VRPHP
+123 RNP
-128 GQVDQITQASDG
+128 GKVAQITLGGNARSFTAEEQDG
-140 ASFKLTATDGKWCTL
+140 WFKLRA
-155 SFPGTYYDW
+155 PGTSYKAGETTD
-164 RVRKRTGYV
+164 YV
-173 VLNDNQQ
+173 VLNDNQRL
-180 VGYFDD
+180 GYWDATD
-186 SSSADAQFQFYA
+186 PADALFQIYA
-198 VSNVP
+198 VEDVP
-203 EDVVTFT
+203 EADQIVTYT
-210 YNYTFEGVSR
+210 YNYTLNGVR
-220 KKSGSRM
+220 KTKSPQSM
-227 GVIGRDFPAPNDV
+227 TGVIGHPYHELDV
-240 LPDYVVANK
+240 TLPDYVEAEK
-249 PSRKVAA
+249 PSGTIKA
-256 EDNGQIIEIVCTE
+256 EDNGKAVEVVCTE
-269 ALPFQTSTDNAP
+269 NFPFQTSTDNAP
-281 VYYYLGTADAQNPAI
+281 VYYYLENVMDAGTRLYGNGGLKYRAA
-296 FYNKSEG
+296 E
-303 FPNAVGFRAL
+303 NA
-313 NSDIAVNDIPN
+313 SAVNDVRN
-324 SLWYVTG
+324 DLWYVTG
-331 NPFDGFQFHNVGA
+331 NAFDGLQFHSVVTGEVAKSHATLSTATSLTAGSGLLGYNDKWFVY
-344 NAIAR
+344 R
-349 SSAVISSTFN
+349 ISDSTFGIHAYSIAKEDFAWN
-359 ACVLAFEGA
+359 ME
-368 ANNTSNWDVRKA
+368 D
-380 SVNSENAFTVYPH
+380 
-393 DKKDHCWRYSSS
+393 DKDN
-405 DVRFNYGSK
+405 VRFRHPDKSDA
-414 YPNEFATYPAT
+414 FAFRMVEPT

-463 TAIHELTLSQVDAA
+463 TAKHELTLSQVDAA
-477 PATAGVMLLGENS
+477 PADAGVMLLGENS

-500 SGVAALEGNSLVG
+500 SGIAALEGNSLVG

-548 QANHAYLPWAD
+548 QANHAYLPWTD